1 MATAEIID
9 FVLRLKGDLPE
20 DAKKGAEGL
29 DAMSSSSVAAAG
41 AVAAVGAAVLAA
53 GAALFSYVDG
63 ISKVVDETNTLGKA
77 TGLANETIAGL
88 RAAAVA
94 SGKSLNDLVPT
105 DLSKKMLDAAN
116 GLTKAQRAF
125 DQLGVSATN
134 VDGSLRNTDTVFREI
149 IDSLGQVEDP
159 TLKSA
164 LAMQALG
171 KQGQQLLTAFESS
184 AGLDQFVAQA
194 EKFGVDVGPEAV
206 AATGAWQTANAALGQ
221 SFTHVKNSIG
231 ESTDAMS
238 SMTALIKGTT
248 ALIIFGFEVAS
259 GVVGIYTESIWSA
272 WEAAKALTNLDFSA
286 FASKA
291 SDSFFGLTTG
301 VLQLKDIVHEAS
313 LATLEFLDATSL
325 IKLPENVF
333 VGPQLQQ
340 GPTSVSFGPAEKAA
354 KAAKEKEEKPIAPT
368 FEIGLNSISEL
379 QGMVNAIPQKL
390 ISTLGGVDLVGAAV
404 SDPLGELFK
413 IVPLLGPI
421 AAGIVDLG
429 LHLDDKLEA
438 IFGQIFALPEDL
450 GGSIRRLLVDVLP
463 GIISGLP
470 SFVFDLIA
478 VLPGAIFE
486 GVFQGTIAIVDA
498 VLALPVQLPKAIV
511 NGLVGLFET
520 VWQSIKEFFT
530 SLFNPFSDG
539 GILDSLWDTIKS
551 IVPIGG
557 REARRNAP
565 GIDSRDLDLAN
576 LRGFAS
582 GGFVDRTGLAL
593 VHEGERIVPSSG
605 ANTGSAGG
613 LGGISIGNIT
623 VQANDPREFVRQL
636 RAMLGDQGL
645 GETLAA
651 F

>member
-1 MATAEIID
+1 
-9 FVLRLKGDLPE
+9 
-20 DAKKGAEGL
+20 
-29 DAMSSSSVAAAG
+29 
-41 AVAAVGAAVLAA
+41 
-53 GAALFSYVDG
+53 
-63 ISKVVDETNTLGKA
+63 
-77 TGLANETIAGL
+77 
-88 RAAAVA
+88 
-94 SGKSLNDLVPT
+94 
-105 DLSKKMLDAAN
+105 
-116 GLTKAQRAF
+116 LTKAQREF

-164 LAMQALG
+164 LAMQVLG

-221 SFTHVKNSIG
+221 SFTHITNSIG

-238 SMTALIKGTT
+238 SMTALINGTT
-248 ALIIFGFEVAS
+248 SLIIFGFEVAS
-259 GVVGIYTESIWSA
+259 GVVGIYTESMWSA

-301 VLQLKDIVHEAS
+301 VLQIKDIVHEAS
-313 LATLEFLDATSL
+313 LATLEFLDATSQ
-325 IKLPENVF
+325 IQLPDLGELWTSRE
-333 VGPQLQQ
+333 GSQGGEGEEGEGAEAPQIHSRALL
-340 GPTSVSFGPAEKAA
+340 
-354 KAAKEKEEKPIAPT
+354 EEKPIDPT

-379 QGMVNAIPQKL
+379 QAMVNAIPQKL

-413 IVPLLGPI
+413 IVPFLGPI

-438 IFGQIFALPEDL
+438 IFDQIFALPEDL

-539 GILDSLWDTIKS
+539 GILDSLGDTIKS

-565 GIDSRDLDLAN
+565 GIDSRDLDIAN

-582 GGFVDRTGLAL
+582 GGFVDRTGPAL